1 VNVDEEQYKPQPT
14 FQSYGKR
21 YNEES
26 SQYVHKTYNQY
37 YQKYPKNDYAAKSD
51 RYRYQDFEPKQ
62 YKIYNSGFYE
72 SDSRTVHRKTYNDQ
86 SSYKYQPSLSSKP
99 YYPKDNYSNYDQKHS
114 SVKAGGQ
121 YGMNKSLGVNPEDLF
136 NFKLSP
142 YDEKMNALPSPN
154 IVIATPSSANAS
166 ATS

>member
-1 VNVDEEQYKPQPT
+1 MNVDEEQYKPQPT

-51 RYRYQDFEPKQ
+51 KYRYQDFEPKQ

-72 SDSRTVHRKTYNDQ
+72 SDSRTVHRKTYND
-86 SSYKYQPSLSSKP
+86 
-99 YYPKDNYSNYDQKHS
+99 
-114 SVKAGGQ
+114 
-121 YGMNKSLGVNPEDLF
+121 
-136 NFKLSP
+136 
-142 YDEKMNALPSPN
+142 
-154 IVIATPSSANAS
+154 
-166 ATS
+166 